1 MSQAW
6 RSKLDHPNSTTRI
19 SDKDCLAVAITLLSA
34 CSTIPDP
41 IRKLMQDDN
50 AMRVLTEKRSKVR
63 RLGNNVAHM
72 LVDVEAL
79 KEIVDRSTFKK
90 ADKEG
95 MIGVLGFV
103 QSFPV

>member
-6 RSKLDHPNSTTRI
+6 RTKLDHPN
-19 SDKDCLAVAITLLSA
+19 KDRLAVAITLLSA

-50 AMRVLTEKRSKVR
+50 AMRVLTEKGSIVR

-95 MIGVLGFV
+95 MLGILGFV
-103 QSFPV
+103 QSLPV